1 MTIVTID
8 ENNNKIAS
16 FSYLLKSSDVW
27 HDRLDHVN
35 YNSMQRLINHELL
48 PRMIFE
54 KNHKCKIYV
63 ELKFTTPSFQIIE
76 RSSEPLCLIH
86 SNISDFK
93 VCVNKR

>member
-1 MTIVTID
+1 M
-8 ENNNKIAS
+8 
-16 FSYLLKSSDVW
+16 
-27 HDRLDHVN
+27 
-35 YNSMQRLINHELL
+35 LINHELL

-63 ELKFTTPSFQIIE
+63 ELKFTTSFQIIE

-93 VCVNKR
+93 VCVNKRWKKNYHITLWIIA